1 MLLALVLENSSGQAF
16 ALVPA
21 GTHTLAPACSTPN
34 TDAGQE
40 DMVQVAEEPPSS
52 AASHMMLR
60 AHQGASAKNDL
71 LDPCGVG

>member
-1 MLLALVLENSSGQAF
+1 MLLALVQSSGQAS
-16 ALVPA
+16 ALGPA

-34 TDAGQE
+34 TDTGQE

-52 AASHMMLR
+52 AASHVMLR
-60 AHQGASAKNDL
+60 AHQGASAKNDP